1 MYFYATDTIFGEP
14 GRILVKDPYNTMLS
28 IGFVGSQGV
37 WMTREGLNFNTTPD
51 WIRLGSAPVGGG
63 TKSIEYVVND
73 EDHGGDVMFVSGWNA
88 TLVRFSGL
96 KNVYSQDDVE
106 DHVVMETLI
115 SQAGGAITGVSV
127 DPNDANH
134 VVFTVGGYGNVVSG
148 KVRESWNALSESPTF
163 TNIWSVPGLS
173 KMPIYDV
180 VIDSQDESGET
191 IIIGTEYGTY
201 ITDNAGIDWTI
212 ANLGMALTSEELT
225 APVFDLKQQWRSE
238 TNWSNPSNTGA
249 IYAGSHG
256 RGIFRSDSFLGAEEV
271 VSTVTTDSETL
282 LIYPNPVIGSS
293 VQINTSN
300 FAGNTSIEVYD
311 LQGRKL
317 SSKILENINP
327 SESVLVDVSNLSNG
341 TYVVRV
347 ASDAKSL
354 ATKLIVRR

>member
-1 MYFYATDTIFGEP
+1 MTLPQGSYFVQSY
-14 GRILVKDPYNTMLS
+14 
-28 IGFVGSQGV
+28 
-37 WMTREGLNFNTTPD
+37 
-51 WIRLGSAPVGGG
+51 
-63 TKSIEYVVND
+63 
-73 EDHGGDVMFVSGWNA
+73 
-88 TLVRFSGL
+88 
-96 KNVYSQDDVE
+96 
-106 DHVVMETLI
+106 
-115 SQAGGAITGVSV
+115 GAR
-127 DPNDANH
+127 D

-148 KVRESWNALSESPTF
+148 KVRESWDALSESPTF
-163 TNIWSVPGLS
+163 TNIWSVPTLS

-180 VIDSQDESGET
+180 VIDFQDESGAT
-191 IIIGTEYGTY
+191 IIIGTEYGTF
-201 ITDNAGIDWTI
+201 ITDNGGSDWTI

-225 APVFDLKQQWRSE
+225 TPVFDLKQQWRSE

-311 LQGRKL
+311 LQGRKV
-317 SSKILENINP
+317 SSKILENINS
-327 SESVLVDVSNLSNG
+327 SESVLVDVSDLSNG